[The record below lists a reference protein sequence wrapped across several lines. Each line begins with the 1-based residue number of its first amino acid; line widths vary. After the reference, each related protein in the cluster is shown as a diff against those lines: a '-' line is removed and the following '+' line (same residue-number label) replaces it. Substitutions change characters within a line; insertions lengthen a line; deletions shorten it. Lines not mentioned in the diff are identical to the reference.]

1 MHVLRPTLLA
11 MAICALCA
19 CSPSPTEPETTASA
33 APPPMEPVPAPVI
46 GIDIAGMDTAV
57 KPGDDFEAYANG
69 GWRETTEIPA
79 DRASTGIFLQVF
91 EKAEKRTADLVQAI
105 IDSDPQPGSD
115 ERRIADYYT
124 AFMDTGTIEQR
135 GLEPLQPQLDAIGAI
150 DDRTALAKY
159 LGDHLRADV
168 DPLNATDLST
178 PNLFGLFVTQGL
190 QDPAHNLPY
199 LLQGGLGMPSRDYYL
214 SDEAAMKDI
223 RGKYQDY
230 VAALLEQAG
239 IDDADAMAKKVY
251 GLEEKIAKAQATIIE
266 TQDAHNAETWKM
278 DAFAKQAPG
287 LDWATY
293 FQAAGLQDQDTFI
306 AWQPEAITRLSA
318 LVASAPLED
327 WKAWA
332 TFHALDDAAPLL
344 PKAFADLSFGFH
356 GTALSGTPKQRAR
369 DKRALAAVGNSLG
382 DAIGQRY
389 VQKYF
394 PASSREKVQQL
405 VSNLLEVFP
414 ERIDK
419 LDWMSDETKAMAKKK
434 VGTMQVSVGYPDTW
448 RDYSS
453 LEIKPDDALGNAQ
466 RAELAEY
473 RHQRAK
479 LGQAPDRGEWW
490 MTPQTVNAVNLP
502 LQNALNFPAAILE
515 PPFFDPNADDAANY
529 GAIGSVIGHEISHSF
544 DNLGSEFDA
553 EGRLQN
559 WWTPGDA
566 EHFKAAGKKLV
577 AQYDAY
583 EPLPGLH
590 INGEQTLGE
599 NIADLAGLEVAHEAY
614 VKSLGGKPAPV
625 LEGLTGEQRFFLAF
639 GQAWRTK
646 TRDAA
651 LRAQV
656 VGDGHAPGAF
666 RAQTVRNIDAW
677 YDAFG
682 VKEGQ
687 KLYLAP
693 DARVRI
699 W

>member
-33 APPPMEPVPAPVI
+33 APPPMEPVAAPVI

-124 AFMDTGTIEQR
+124 AFMDTATIEQR

-239 IDDADAMAKKVY
+239 IDDADAMAKRVY

-344 PKAFADLSFGFH
+344 PKAFADLSFGFY
-356 GTALSGTPKQRAR
+356 GTALSGTPQQRAR

-434 VGTMQVSVGYPDTW
+434 VSTMQVSVGYPDTW

-473 RHQRAK
+473 RHQRA
-479 LGQAPDRGEWW
+479 
-490 MTPQTVNAVNLP
+490 
-502 LQNALNFPAAILE
+502 
-515 PPFFDPNADDAANY
+515 
-529 GAIGSVIGHEISHSF
+529 
-544 DNLGSEFDA
+544 
-553 EGRLQN
+553 
-559 WWTPGDA
+559 
-566 EHFKAAGKKLV
+566 
-577 AQYDAY
+577 
-583 EPLPGLH
+583 
-590 INGEQTLGE
+590 
-599 NIADLAGLEVAHEAY
+599 
-614 VKSLGGKPAPV
+614 
-625 LEGLTGEQRFFLAF
+625 
-639 GQAWRTK
+639 
-646 TRDAA
+646 
-651 LRAQV
+651 
-656 VGDGHAPGAF
+656 
-666 RAQTVRNIDAW
+666 
-677 YDAFG
+677 
-682 VKEGQ
+682 
-687 KLYLAP
+687 
-693 DARVRI
+693 
-699 W
+699 

>member
-1 MHVLRPTLLA
+1 MRVLRPTLLA

-33 APPPMEPVPAPVI
+33 APPPMEPVAAPAI

-91 EKAEKRTADLVQAI
+91 EKAEKRTADLVQSI
-105 IDSDPQPGSD
+105 IDGDPQPGSD

-124 AFMDTGTIEQR
+124 AFMDTATIEQR
-135 GLEPLQPQLDAIGAI
+135 GLEPLQPQLDAIEAI
-150 DDRTALAKY
+150 GDRTALASY

-223 RGKYQDY
+223 RGKYREY

-239 IDDADAMAKKVY
+239 IDDADAMARRVY
-251 GLEEKIAKAQATIIE
+251 GLEEKIARAQATIIE
-266 TQDAHNAETWKM
+266 TQDAHNAETWKR

-344 PKAFADLSFGFH
+344 PKAFADLSFGFY

-419 LDWMSDETKAMAKKK
+419 LDWMSDETRAMAKKK
-434 VGTMQVSVGYPDTW
+434 VSTMQVSVGYPDTW

-479 LGQAPDRGEWW
+479 LGEAPDRGEWW

-515 PPFFDPNADDAANY
+515 PPFFDPKADDAANY
-529 GAIGSVIGHEISHSF
+529 GSIGAVIGHEISHSF
-544 DNLGSEFDA
+544 DNLGADFTA
-553 EGRLQN
+553 EGKLEN
-559 WWTPGDA
+559 WWSKEDMA
-566 EHFKAAGKKLV
+566 HFEAAGKKL
-577 AQYDAY
+577 AEQYDAY

-599 NIADLAGLEVAHEAY
+599 NIADLAGLEVAYQAY
-614 VKSLGGKPAPV
+614 INSLGGKPAPEM
-625 LEGLTGEQRFFLAF
+625 EGFSGPQRFFLAYA
-639 GQAWRTK
+639 QAWRTK
-646 TRDAA
+646 TRDKA
-651 LRAQV
+651 LRGQV
-656 VGDGHAPGAF
+656 VGGVHAPGRY

-677 YDAFG
+677 YEAFDPQP
-682 VKEGQ
+682 GQ
-687 KLYLAP
+687 ALYLEPAE
-693 DARVRI
+693 RVRI